1 MKHIIIHLIIL
12 LFSFQI
18 VAKASST
25 KWTEIDTRFDS
36 IALILENAVFN
47 DLNRDN
53 YRPSIDKL
61 CKMTDNNKSLQL
73 KARAFYWKAW
83 SFEKNNNDS
92 ASFYIDKAV
101 IIADS
106 VKYPYDY
113 IRFKYLQAVTI
124 KAKGQWAEAYRILKQ
139 QETEFKNNNDIFW
152 LAKTKV
158 IIGAIFQAL
167 NENNEAL
174 LYFRQAEELFT
185 QINCKN
191 CITKNK
197 INISNNL
204 YMLGDKQNA
213 LNILLELER
222 NPIVRKDTL
231 YYINVLISI
240 FQVSDQ
246 KNSQTPRLAHNLV
259 HKLKYQPLYS
269 LSELTL
275 GALMANQNQNDS
287 ALYYLR
293 TALISASKNKDVYH
307 TRTILHKLSDVH
319 QKLNN
324 IDSAYH
330 YLVLA
335 NKYQDSLLNHSKVLE
350 MNKME
355 IHQITQHYETSLQ
368 KAEKDAIYQKNIT
381 IIIIIALLFVFGLI
395 CYILWLSRRKA
406 IISKELKDT
415 ENKKL
420 QLESER
426 QQIEIDS
433 KNRELS
439 SNTLII
445 AQNNAKLKELYDKI
459 ETLEQRGKLADEV
472 SEEFKND
479 LKSQLADTD
488 DWQFFMFQFEQVYP
502 NFMTRLKKAY
512 PNLSETELRLCA
524 YIRIG
529 MSAKEIAQILSV
541 QHETVN
547 TTRYRIRKKIGLT
560 TGESLE
566 DHLRSL

>member
-1 MKHIIIHLIIL
+1 MKHFIIHLIIL
-12 LFSFQI
+12 LCSFQI
-18 VAKASST
+18 VAEATNS
-25 KWTEIDTRFDS
+25 KWTEIDARFDS
-36 IALILENAVFN
+36 IANTLEDVAFH
-47 DLNRDN
+47 DLNRGN
-53 YRPSIDKL
+53 YHPEINKL
-61 CKMTDNNKSLQL
+61 CEIADKSQSLQL
-73 KARAFYWKAW
+73 RARALYWKAW
-83 SFEKNNNDS
+83 SYEKANNDS

-101 IIADS
+101 SIADS
-106 VKYPYDY
+106 TKYPYDL

-139 QETEFKNNNDIFW
+139 QEPELKKFDDIFW
-152 LAKTKV
+152 YAKAKV

-259 HKLKYQPLYS
+259 RKLKYQPLYS

-275 GALMANQNQNDS
+275 GTLMANQNQNDS

-293 TALISASKNKDVYH
+293 TALVSASKNKDVYH
-307 TRTILHKLSDVH
+307 TRTILQLLSDVH

-324 IDSAYH
+324 TDSAYH

-350 MNKME
+350 MNRME

-368 KAEKDAIYQKNIT
+368 KAEKEASYQKNIT
-381 IIIIIALLFVFGLI
+381 VIIIIALLFVFGLI

-488 DWQFFMFQFEQVYP
+488 DWQFFMIQFEQVYP
-502 NFMTRLKKAY
+502 NFMTRLKKAH

-547 TTRYRIRKKIGLT
+547 TTRYRIRKKIGLA
-560 TGESLE
+560 TGKSLE
-566 DHLRSL
+566 DHLRFL